1 MSAAVRLC
9 VACVL
14 LSTSLTGG
22 AAGRDV
28 DADNST
34 TTTSP
39 ADSDVER
46 SARCVDIAT
55 DLSAC
60 RRLGYR
66 QVSDLGYML
75 AAWRSG

>member
-39 ADSDVER
+39 ADSNVER

-66 QVSDLGYML
+66 QVSDLYVGGV
-75 AAWRSG
+75 A

>member
-39 ADSDVER
+39 AGSDVER

-66 QVSDLGYML
+66 QVSDLYVGGV
-75 AAWRSG
+75 A

>member
-34 TTTSP
+34 TTTTTSP

-66 QVSDLGYML
+66 QVSYLYVGGV
-75 AAWRSG
+75 A